1 MSQQKKNKELIVA
14 YINAMSGQEK
24 TRERLEKY
32 NADPGL
38 IDYIMF
44 IDSVFPRYEVFADE
58 MLAEGDRVIV
68 RARLR
73 GRHEGEIMGFA
84 PTQKEIEYPF
94 VVGYEIQ
101 NNKIVHSWVIAD
113 NLVLAERLGLQGVP
127 PRTGPKRPDTTQ

>member
-1 MSQQKKNKELIVA
+1 MSQQKKNKALIMEYV
-14 YINAMSGQEK
+14 NAMSGQTK

-38 IDYIMF
+38 IEYILF
-44 IDSVFPRYEVFADE
+44 IDSVFPQYEVFVDE
-58 MLAEGDRVIV
+58 ILAEGDRVML

-73 GRHEGEIMGFA
+73 GMHEGELMGFA
-84 PTQKEIEYPF
+84 PTHKEIEYPF

-113 NLVLAERLGLQGVP
+113 NLILAERLGMQNVP
-127 PRTGPKRPDTTQ
+127 ERTSPKNFNK

>member
-1 MSQQKKNKELIVA
+1 ME
-14 YINAMSGQEK
+14 YINAMSGQVK

-44 IDSVFPRYEVFADE
+44 IDSVFPKYEVLVDE
-58 MLAEGDRVIV
+58 ILAEGDRVIV

-73 GRHEGEIMGFA
+73 GMHEGELMGFVA
-84 PTQKEIEYPF
+84 THKEIEYPF

-101 NNKIVHSWVIAD
+101 HNKIAHSWVIAD
-113 NLVLAERLGLQGVP
+113 NLLLAERLGMQNVP
-127 PRTGPKRPDTTQ
+127 ERSKPKTFENNR